1 MVKWIQSAGLITFTT
16 QLEPWEYTQP
26 NEVIQF
32 PRLSN
37 LTTFNVEDNF
47 RCRTSSIWNPLKC
60 LFSNQIH
67 DVKWLVHS
75 TIGFAGM
82 KLEKTNW
89 GRRLKVTYHLTSLY
103 AVYHREPLCFSIGGS
118 IFDSANWRPELF
130 MQPYILEFKLHKAV
144 FHWHKL
150 SSTKLSTTTRTGIDS
165 FAKTIYNEQNFAKWE
180 TASYWSSKQCMWG
193 EQN

>member
-16 QLEPWEYTQP
+16 QLEPWEHTQP

-37 LTTFNVEDNF
+37 MTTFNVEDNF

-89 GRRLKVTYHLTSLY
+89 GRRIKCIYHLTSLY
-103 AVYHREPLCFSIGGS
+103 AVIIESHFV
-118 IFDSANWRPELF
+118 SAS
-130 MQPYILEFKLHKAV
+130 V
-144 FHWHKL
+144 GV
-150 SSTKLSTTTRTGIDS
+150 SSTQQIEDQNYLCSLTSSSLSYTGQYITS
-165 FAKTIYNEQNFAKWE
+165 IN
-180 TASYWSSKQCMWG
+180 
-193 EQN
+193 